1 MYVIFEQRERAA
13 EGRAFTDLAWERFYG
28 ALDGIVYSGPAQGCG
43 LAAGDEPFADDGES
57 SGEEEADDGLP
68 LAFGAGAA

>member
-13 EGRAFTDLAWERFYG
+13 EGRAFSDLAWERFYG
-28 ALDGIVYSGPAQGCG
+28 ALDGIVYSGPAQGCEVTG
-43 LAAGDEPFADDGES
+43 QDGSFQSNVDD
-57 SGEEEADDGLP
+57 SGEEEAEDGLP